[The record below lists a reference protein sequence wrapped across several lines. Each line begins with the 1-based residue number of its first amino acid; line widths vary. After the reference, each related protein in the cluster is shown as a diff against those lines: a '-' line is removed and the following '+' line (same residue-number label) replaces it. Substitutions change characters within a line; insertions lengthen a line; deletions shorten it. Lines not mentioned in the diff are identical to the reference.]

1 MHALSYNHSN
11 ELKVVYTGFL
21 NPNNRC
27 TALHCLTVTEQRFIY
42 GGFTGSAMKADVV
55 SNITQQVCQA
65 DVEEVREVYLEAIC
79 VLAESSTSFIIKL
92 NATEGSV
99 VRSTLPSLMHVTL
112 PDNVIRLE
120 DEAYA
125 VEGDDLTAWS
135 ALPPVKDGRIKS
147 IAVRLFNVSGE
158 AYMAC
163 AGHGQEGH
171 YTNDLLEQFNWT
183 APLGA
188 HTVRLI
194 RHNAKVERERRAL
207 SSTIDELKQELAS
220 AESMADQLEGT
231 NAQLSNA
238 LLEVSSAK
246 AQSKALLL
254 TVGIGIVLFAI
265 SEFQIEPWLE
275 ASGVS
280 STTLIYQK
288 VLILGGLVPIQV
300 LVERLISSKVNSNA
314 SNIRIS
320 MYEEVVNVLLEDGA
334 LTIKELR
341 WLELYR
347 RQQGITKEEAQSVEA
362 RLRNDLLKKSRQ
374 KLQIKGT
381 TAILGA

>member
-1 MHALSYNHSN
+1 MH
-11 ELKVVYTGFL
+11 
-21 NPNNRC
+21 
-27 TALHCLTVTEQRFIY
+27 
-42 GGFTGSAMKADVV
+42 MKAELV

-65 DVEEVREVYLEAIC
+65 DVDEVREVYLEAIC
-79 VLAESSTSFIIKL
+79 MLAESSTSFILKFGASEA
-92 NATEGSV
+92 NV
-99 VRSTLPSLMHVTL
+99 VRSTLPSLMNVKL
-112 PDNVIRLE
+112 PNDVMHLH
-120 DEAYA
+120 DEAYV

-135 ALPPVKDGRIKS
+135 ALPPVKDERIKS
-147 IAVRLFNVSGE
+147 LAVRRFNVSGE

-163 AGHGQEGH
+163 AGNASAGH
-171 YTNDLLEQFNWT
+171 YTHELLEQFNWT

-194 RHNAKVERERRAL
+194 RHNAKVERDKRAL
-207 SSTIDELKQELAS
+207 NNTIDGLKQELAS

-246 AQSKALLL
+246 AQSKALLF

-300 LVERLISSKVNSNA
+300 LVERFISSKVNSNA
-314 SNIRIS
+314 SNIRVS

-334 LTIKELR
+334 LSAKELR

-347 RQQGITKEEAQSVEA
+347 RQQGITKEEARSVEA
-362 RLRNDLLKKSRQ
+362 KLRNDLLKKNRK
-374 KLQIKGT
+374 KLQI
-381 TAILGA
+381 TAAAATPEA

>member
-1 MHALSYNHSN
+1 MYHD
-11 ELKVVYTGFL
+11 F
-21 NPNNRC
+21 NN
-27 TALHCLTVTEQRFIY
+27 L
-42 GGFTGSAMKADVV
+42 GMKADLV

-79 VLAESSTSFIIKL
+79 MLAESSTSFIVKFG
-92 NATEGSV
+92 ASEGNV
-99 VRSTLPSLMHVTL
+99 VRSTLPSLMHVKL
-112 PDNVIRLE
+112 PFDTMRLT
-120 DEAYA
+120 DEAYT
-125 VEGDDLTAWS
+125 VEGEELDAWS

-147 IAVRLFNVSGE
+147 MAVRRFNVSGE

-163 AGHGQEGH
+163 AGNANEGH
-171 YTNDLLEQFNWT
+171 YTHDLLEQFNWT

-194 RHNAKVERERRAL
+194 RHHAKVEREKRAL
-207 SSTIDELKQELAS
+207 NNTIDELKQELAT

-246 AQSKALLL
+246 AQSKALLF

-280 STTLIYQK
+280 PTTLVYQK

-300 LVERLISSKVNSNA
+300 LVERFISSKVNSNA

-334 LTIKELR
+334 LTVKELR

-362 RLRNDLLKKSRQ
+362 RLRNDLLKKNRQ
-374 KLQIKGT
+374 KLQIK
-381 TAILGA
+381 TAAAATEV